1 VGSVFEASAAKPLD
15 SMYAFSAGCRDDVT
29 MKAMLMLLVD
39 VALCGTAMRERVALR
54 RSSFGWQRCG
64 PISILIA
71 PAGHGVQLAFAI
83 LDRGSE
89 AGSAPGAHTHCR
101 SRMDPVLAVVILAPH
116 GRQDELEA
124 ALFQNPT
131 AHGRG
136 EKAAIARRELADS
149 GHSAPGAATI

>member
-1 VGSVFEASAAKPLD
+1 
-15 SMYAFSAGCRDDVT
+15 

-39 VALCGTAMRERVALR
+39 VALCSTAMRERVALR
-54 RSSFGWQRCG
+54 RSSLGWQRCG

-71 PAGHGVQLAFAI
+71 PAGHGVQPAFAI
-83 LDRGSE
+83 LGDSE
-89 AGSAPGAHTHCR
+89 AGSAPGAHTHCS
-101 SRMDPVLAVVILAPH
+101 SRVDPVLAVVMLAPH

-124 ALFQNPT
+124 ALFQNPA